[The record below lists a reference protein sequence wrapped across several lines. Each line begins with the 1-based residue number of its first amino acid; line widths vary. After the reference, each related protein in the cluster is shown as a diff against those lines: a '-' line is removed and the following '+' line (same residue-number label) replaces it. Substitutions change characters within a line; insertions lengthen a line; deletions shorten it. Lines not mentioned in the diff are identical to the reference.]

1 MDNKLWFNQSGE
13 TYNGISCD
21 NIYGGCPQD
30 NAGNFIVDRGVIPM
44 GTPVA
49 SGLPA
54 PGATQQEIANDVGY
68 VLPPVPTPTPPY
80 TGGIKPIRL
89 LAGQRVG
96 MVSYMACLVPPCP
109 MSANMIKG
117 TVTGDIQKTY
127 PERYEILWDNGTT
140 GFFASSEL
148 TVLNEPQITTSPVEP
163 EPVPVVVVPPVVYDE
178 GSYPVVESSGCGN
191 DQYTIPFKV
200 QGEEKCIDKT
210 IALVLG
216 AVAIYLI
223 MKK

>member
-54 PGATQQEIANDVGY
+54 PGSTEQEIANDVGY

-80 TGGIKPIRL
+80 TGGTKPIRL
-89 LAGQRVG
+89 EKGQRVG
-96 MVSYMACLVPPCP
+96 MVVATACLVPPCP

-117 TVTGDIQKTY
+117 TVTGNIQKTY
-127 PERYEILWDNGTT
+127 PERYEILWDNGDS
-140 GFFASSEL
+140 GFFASSEVSIL
-148 TVLNEPQITTSPVEP
+148 APQPVPEPVIEP
-163 EPVPVVVVPPVVYDE
+163 APVPVVVVPEPAPVV
-178 GSYPVVESSGCGN
+178 VSSGCGD

-216 AVAIYLI
+216 AVAIYFI

>member
-54 PGATQQEIANDVGY
+54 PGATQQQIANDVGY

-80 TGGIKPIRL
+80 TGGTKPIRL
-89 LAGQRVG
+89 EKGQRVS
-96 MVSYMACLVPPCP
+96 MITHMACVAPPCP
-109 MSANMIKG
+109 MSANLRKG
-117 TVTGDIQKTY
+117 TVTGNIQKTY
-127 PERYEILWDNGTT
+127 PERYEILWDNGDS
-140 GFFASSEL
+140 GFFASSEVSIL
-148 TVLNEPQITTSPVEP
+148 APEPVIELPQTEP
-163 EPVPVVVVPPVVYDE
+163 APVPVVVVPEPAPVV
-178 GSYPVVESSGCGN
+178 VSSGCGD

-216 AVAIYLI
+216 AVAIYFI